1 MTAKPTT
8 SSDKSS
14 AEQAKT
20 IVVCGSLHY
29 DVVVDAPHLPHK
41 DETVTGSSVNYI
53 CGGKGGNQ
61 AVAAALNGVSTA
73 FIGCVGN
80 DQFGETLVAHLQQ
93 HRIDCSELQ
102 MIQGASGMSVAI
114 VDDHGDYGAV
124 IVSASNLQLNTNNIT
139 LAESTALLMLQN
151 EVPTPVNI
159 ALAQQAQALNIPVML
174 NAAPYRSLPTELI
187 ELLDI
192 LILNRV
198 EAEQFLK
205 TELMGID
212 NVVAALERVE
222 SPVKNIIVTLGEQGL
237 VYRDYKGQVQQKQAF
252 AITVSSSHGAGDM
265 FCGALASQLIK
276 GVNVDDALKHA
287 MATAAWYVS
296 APLAERS
303 KLNLTAIDSL
313 LRNA

>member
-1 MTAKPTT
+1 MTTKLTQ
-8 SSDKSS
+8 SSEKSS
-14 AEQAKT
+14 VEQSMT
-20 IVVCGSLHY
+20 IAVCGSLHY
-29 DVVVDAPHLPHK
+29 DVVVDAPHLPRK

-61 AVAAALNGVSTA
+61 AVAASLNGASTA

-80 DQFGETLVAHLQQ
+80 DQFGETLAAHLQQ
-93 HRIDCSELQ
+93 HRIDCSDLQ
-102 MIQGASGMSVAI
+102 KIHGASGMSVAI
-114 VDDHGDYGAV
+114 VDAHGDYGAV
-124 IVSASNLQLNTNNIT
+124 IVSASNLQLNTNGIA

-151 EVPTPVNI
+151 EVPTAVNI
-159 ALAQQAQALNIPVML
+159 ALAKQAQALSIPVML
-174 NAAPYRSLPTELI
+174 NAAPYRTLPNELI
-187 ELLDI
+187 ELVDI

-198 EAEQFLK
+198 EAEHFLN
-205 TELMGID
+205 TELTGNE
-212 NVVAALERVE
+212 NVVTALKQVK
-222 SPVKNIIVTLGEQGL
+222 SPIKNIIITLGEQGL
-237 VYRDYKGQVQQKQAF
+237 VYRDYNGQVQKKQAF

-276 GVNVDDALKHA
+276 GVNIDDALNHA